1 MNKQYGEDYSMK
13 NRLPK
18 MLYKI
23 ILILLVGQDLYTI
36 YTILDMADSGYLI
49 GRNQTAAFELISEN
63 FFRTA
68 IYCYILLKVKPANLK

>member
-1 MNKQYGEDYSMK
+1 MDKQYREGNGMK

-23 ILILLVGQDLYTI
+23 ILILLVGQVLYTI
-36 YTILDMADSGYLI
+36 YTILDMADSGYLT

-68 IYCYILLKVKPANLK
+68 IYCYILLKVRPESLK